1 MKLGA
6 MLPIINVT
14 TFLKNEMTKLKF
26 IYNR

>member
-14 TFLKNEMTKLKF
+14 IFLKNEMTKLKF